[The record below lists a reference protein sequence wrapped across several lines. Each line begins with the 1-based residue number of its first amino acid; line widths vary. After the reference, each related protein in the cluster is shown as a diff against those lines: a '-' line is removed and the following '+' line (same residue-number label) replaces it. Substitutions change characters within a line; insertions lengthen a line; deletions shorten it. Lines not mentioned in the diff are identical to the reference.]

1 MIATYAISG
10 MIAGIFNRLGKI
22 GVIAGFTL
30 GNILLSYVTNGNTT
44 SIIAIQ
50 EILIASLGLLAVPKT
65 MKIDIE
71 DLYGKVKLL
80 PDGREASLEENSET
94 IYKLNS
100 MSETIFEMAR
110 TYKEAAATIVD
121 EEELKKQEENTA
133 AKYER
138 GLWGDVLHTL
148 KENKLAMFCVIMLS
162 IIVIMAVLAP
172 LSPYDPDKQD
182 VMAILQKPSKE
193 HWFGTDELGR
203 DYFTRALYGG
213 RISLSVGFLSMLLS
227 TTIGTLIGTFSGYMG
242 GKVDTFLMRFTD
254 IFMSVP
260 SMMLMVVIN
269 SIFPPKVYSMIIIL
283 GLFEWCQIARITRA
297 ETLSLKERDY
307 VLASKHLGAS
317 HSRIIFKHIIPNM
330 SSSIIVAGSLAVA
343 RAILTESALSFVG
356 LGVQLPKASWG
367 TMLQSAQMYMTDV
380 PTLAVFPGVFIV
392 LTVFSFNIIGDALRV
407 AMEPKMI
414 K

>member
-1 MIATYAISG
+1 MG
-10 MIAGIFNRLGKI
+10 D
-22 GVIAGFTL
+22 
-30 GNILLSYVTNGNTT
+30 ILLS
-44 SIIAIQ
+44 
-50 EILIASLGLLAVPKT
+50 
-65 MKIDIE
+65 
-71 DLYGKVKLL
+71 
-80 PDGREASLEENSET
+80 
-94 IYKLNS
+94 
-100 MSETIFEMAR
+100 
-110 TYKEAAATIVD
+110 
-121 EEELKKQEENTA
+121 
-133 AKYER
+133 
-138 GLWGDVLHTL
+138 L
-148 KENKLAMFCVIMLS
+148 KENKLAMFCAILLVIITL
-162 IIVIMAVLAP
+162 MAVLAP
-172 LSPYDPDKQD
+172 LSPYDPDAQD
-182 VMAILQKPSKE
+182 VMSVLQKPSAQ

-227 TTIGTLIGTFSGYMG
+227 TAIGTLIGTVSGYMG
-242 GKVDTFLMRFTD
+242 GKVDGFLMRFTD

-269 SIFPPKVYSMIIIL
+269 ALFPPKVYSMIIIL

-297 ETLSLKERDY
+297 ETLTLKERDF
-307 VLASKHLGAS
+307 VLAAKHLGAS
-317 HSRIIFKHIIPNM
+317 HGEIIFKHIIPNM

-392 LTVFSFNIIGDALRV
+392 LTVFSFNILGDALRN

>member
-1 MIATYAISG
+1 MDKR
-10 MIAGIFNRLGKI
+10 FERVK
-22 GVIAGFTL
+22 VEEK
-30 GNILLSYVTNGNTT
+30 NT
-44 SIIAIQ
+44 S
-50 EILIASLGLLAVPKT
+50 
-65 MKIDIE
+65 
-71 DLYGKVKLL
+71 
-80 PDGREASLEENSET
+80 
-94 IYKLNS
+94 
-100 MSETIFEMAR
+100 
-110 TYKEAAATIVD
+110 
-121 EEELKKQEENTA
+121 

-138 GLWGDVLHTL
+138 GLVGDIFLSL
-148 KENKLAMFCVIMLS
+148 KENKLAMLCAIILVVITL
-162 IIVIMAVLAP
+162 MAVLAP
-172 LSPYDPDKQD
+172 LSPYDPDAQD
-182 VMAILQKPSKE
+182 VMSILQKPSAQ

-227 TTIGTLIGTFSGYMG
+227 TAIGTLIGTVSGYMG
-242 GKVDTFLMRFTD
+242 GKVDGFLMRFTD

-269 SIFPPKVYSMIIIL
+269 ALFPPKVYSMIIIL

-297 ETLSLKERDY
+297 ETLTLKERDF
-307 VLASKHLGAS
+307 VLAAKHLGAS
-317 HSRIIFKHIIPNM
+317 HGEIIFKHIIPNM

-380 PTLAVFPGVFIV
+380 PTLAIFPGVFIV
-392 LTVFSFNIIGDALRV
+392 LTVFSFNILGDALRN

>member
-1 MIATYAISG
+1 MDKR
-10 MIAGIFNRLGKI
+10 FER
-22 GVIAGFTL
+22 V
-30 GNILLSYVTNGNTT
+30 
-44 SIIAIQ
+44 
-50 EILIASLGLLAVPKT
+50 
-65 MKIDIE
+65 
-71 DLYGKVKLL
+71 KVK
-80 PDGREASLEENSET
+80 
-94 IYKLNS
+94 
-100 MSETIFEMAR
+100 
-110 TYKEAAATIVD
+110 
-121 EEELKKQEENTA
+121 EENTG

-138 GLWGDVLHTL
+138 GLVGDILHTL
-148 KENKLAMFCVIMLS
+148 KENKLAMACAIILVI
-162 IIVIMAVLAP
+162 IILMALLAP

-182 VMAILQKPSKE
+182 VMSILQKPSAK

-227 TTIGTLIGTFSGYMG
+227 TTIGTIIGTVSGYMG

-269 SIFPPKVYSMIIIL
+269 ALFPPKVWSMIVIL
-283 GLFEWCQIARITRA
+283 GLFEWCQIARIVRA
-297 ETLSLKERDY
+297 ETLSLKERDF
-307 VLASKHLGAS
+307 VLAAKHLGAS
-317 HSRIIFKHIIPNM
+317 NWTIITKHIIPNM

-380 PTLAVFPGVFIV
+380 PTLAVFPGLFIV
-392 LTVFSFNIIGDALRV
+392 LTVFSFNILGDALRV
-407 AMEPKMI
+407 ALEPKMI

>member
-1 MIATYAISG
+1 MDKR
-10 MIAGIFNRLGKI
+10 FERVK
-22 GVIAGFTL
+22 VEEK
-30 GNILLSYVTNGNTT
+30 NT
-44 SIIAIQ
+44 S
-50 EILIASLGLLAVPKT
+50 
-65 MKIDIE
+65 
-71 DLYGKVKLL
+71 
-80 PDGREASLEENSET
+80 
-94 IYKLNS
+94 
-100 MSETIFEMAR
+100 
-110 TYKEAAATIVD
+110 
-121 EEELKKQEENTA
+121 

-138 GLWGDVLHTL
+138 GLVGDILLSL
-148 KENKLAMFCVIMLS
+148 KENKLAMLCAIILVVITL
-162 IIVIMAVLAP
+162 MAVLAP
-172 LSPYDPDKQD
+172 LTPYDPDAQD
-182 VMAILQKPSKE
+182 VMSILQKPSAQ

-227 TTIGTLIGTFSGYMG
+227 TAIGTLIGTVSGYMG
-242 GKVDTFLMRFTD
+242 GKVDGFLMRFTD

-269 SIFPPKVYSMIIIL
+269 ALFPPKVYSMIIIL

-297 ETLSLKERDY
+297 ETLTLKERDF
-307 VLASKHLGAS
+307 VLAAKHLGAS
-317 HSRIIFKHIIPNM
+317 HGEIIFKHIIPNM

-380 PTLAVFPGVFIV
+380 PTLAIFPGVFIV
-392 LTVFSFNIIGDALRV
+392 LTVFSFNILGDALRN

>member
-1 MIATYAISG
+1 MDKR
-10 MIAGIFNRLGKI
+10 FERVKI
-22 GVIAGFTL
+22 
-30 GNILLSYVTNGNTT
+30 
-44 SIIAIQ
+44 
-50 EILIASLGLLAVPKT
+50 
-65 MKIDIE
+65 
-71 DLYGKVKLL
+71 
-80 PDGREASLEENSET
+80 EET
-94 IYKLNS
+94 
-100 MSETIFEMAR
+100 
-110 TYKEAAATIVD
+110 
-121 EEELKKQEENTA
+121 NTA

-138 GLWGDVLHTL
+138 GLIGDILLTL
-148 KENKLAMFCVIMLS
+148 KENKLAMMCA
-162 IIVIMAVLAP
+162 IILLIITLMAFLAP
-172 LSPYDPDKQD
+172 LSPYDPDAQD
-182 VMAILQKPSKE
+182 VMSILQKPSAK

-227 TTIGTLIGTFSGYMG
+227 TTLGTLIGTFSGYMG
-242 GKVDTFLMRFTD
+242 GRIDSLLMRFTD

-269 SIFPPKVYSMIIIL
+269 SIFPPKVWSMIIIL

-297 ETLSLKERDY
+297 ETLSLKERDF
-307 VLASKHLGAS
+307 VLAAKHLGAS
-317 HSRIIFKHIIPNM
+317 HANIIFKHIIPNM

-392 LTVFSFNIIGDALRV
+392 LTVFSFNILGDALRV
-407 AMEPKMI
+407 ALEPKMI

>member
-1 MIATYAISG
+1 MDKR
-10 MIAGIFNRLGKI
+10 FERVK
-22 GVIAGFTL
+22 VEEK
-30 GNILLSYVTNGNTT
+30 NT
-44 SIIAIQ
+44 S
-50 EILIASLGLLAVPKT
+50 
-65 MKIDIE
+65 
-71 DLYGKVKLL
+71 
-80 PDGREASLEENSET
+80 
-94 IYKLNS
+94 
-100 MSETIFEMAR
+100 
-110 TYKEAAATIVD
+110 
-121 EEELKKQEENTA
+121 

-138 GLWGDVLHTL
+138 GLVGDILLSL
-148 KENKLAMFCVIMLS
+148 KENKLAMLCAIILVVITL
-162 IIVIMAVLAP
+162 MAVLAP
-172 LSPYDPDKQD
+172 LSPYDPDTQD
-182 VMAILQKPSKE
+182 VMSILQKPSAQ

-213 RISLSVGFLSMLLS
+213 RISLLVGFLSMLLS
-227 TTIGTLIGTFSGYMG
+227 TAIGTLIGTVSGYMG
-242 GKVDTFLMRFTD
+242 GKVDGFLMRFTD

-269 SIFPPKVYSMIIIL
+269 ALFPPKVYSMIIIL

-297 ETLSLKERDY
+297 ETLTLKERDF
-307 VLASKHLGAS
+307 VLAAKHLGAS
-317 HSRIIFKHIIPNM
+317 HGEIIFKHIIPNM

-380 PTLAVFPGVFIV
+380 PTLAIFPGIFIV
-392 LTVFSFNIIGDALRV
+392 LTVFSFNILGDALRN

>member
-1 MIATYAISG
+1 MDKR
-10 MIAGIFNRLGKI
+10 FERVK
-22 GVIAGFTL
+22 VEEK
-30 GNILLSYVTNGNTT
+30 NT
-44 SIIAIQ
+44 S
-50 EILIASLGLLAVPKT
+50 
-65 MKIDIE
+65 
-71 DLYGKVKLL
+71 
-80 PDGREASLEENSET
+80 
-94 IYKLNS
+94 
-100 MSETIFEMAR
+100 
-110 TYKEAAATIVD
+110 
-121 EEELKKQEENTA
+121 

-138 GLWGDVLHTL
+138 GLVGDILLSL
-148 KENKLAMFCVIMLS
+148 KENKLAMLCAIILVVITL
-162 IIVIMAVLAP
+162 MAVLAP
-172 LSPYDPDKQD
+172 LSPYDPDAQD
-182 VMAILQKPSKE
+182 VMSILQKPSAQ

-227 TTIGTLIGTFSGYMG
+227 TAIGTLIGTVSGYMG
-242 GKVDTFLMRFTD
+242 GKVDGFLMRFTD

-269 SIFPPKVYSMIIIL
+269 ALFPPKVYSMIIIL

-297 ETLSLKERDY
+297 ETLTLKERDF
-307 VLASKHLGAS
+307 VLAAKHLGAS
-317 HSRIIFKHIIPNM
+317 HGAIIFKHIIPNM

-380 PTLAVFPGVFIV
+380 PTLAIFPGVFIV
-392 LTVFSFNIIGDALRV
+392 LTVFSFNILGDALRN

>member
-1 MIATYAISG
+1 MDKR
-10 MIAGIFNRLGKI
+10 FERVKI
-22 GVIAGFTL
+22 EE
-30 GNILLSYVTNGNTT
+30 TNT
-44 SIIAIQ
+44 S
-50 EILIASLGLLAVPKT
+50 
-65 MKIDIE
+65 
-71 DLYGKVKLL
+71 
-80 PDGREASLEENSET
+80 
-94 IYKLNS
+94 
-100 MSETIFEMAR
+100 
-110 TYKEAAATIVD
+110 
-121 EEELKKQEENTA
+121 

-138 GLWGDVLHTL
+138 GLVGDILLTL
-148 KENKLAMFCVIMLS
+148 KENKLAMMCA
-162 IIVIMAVLAP
+162 IILLIITLMAFLAP
-172 LSPYDPDKQD
+172 LSPYDPDAQD
-182 VMAILQKPSKE
+182 VMSILQKPSAK

-227 TTIGTLIGTFSGYMG
+227 TALGTLIGTFSGYMG
-242 GKVDTFLMRFTD
+242 GKVDNLLMRFTD

-269 SIFPPKVYSMIIIL
+269 ALFPPKVWSMIVIL

-297 ETLSLKERDY
+297 ETLSLKERDFM
-307 VLASKHLGAS
+307 LAAKHLGAS
-317 HSRIIFKHIIPNM
+317 HANIIFKHIIPNM

-343 RAILTESALSFVG
+343 RAILTESALSFIG

-392 LTVFSFNIIGDALRV
+392 LTVFSFNILGDALRV
-407 AMEPKMI
+407 ALEPKMI